1 MPYGQRIAFFEIPK
15 GIPLWAEGLPK
26 KVERRMSVNMHKLL
40 EEFISRYFKNKLM
53 PGIRENAKAM
63 EEHYGASGARELEP
77 EKDYRISSFG
87 FQTEF
92 MMRYML
98 LAFGAVSVILLLIT
112 AGVNSGALQGAA
124 IFGAFFVLCLFLWAI
139 CRVRRGFIVYSK
151 DWIWLEKGKIRK
163 EFSMKNVKA
172 LKVLGNLTL
181 VFSRDGGDDEAVR
194 VPLEG
199 GAYVEF
205 ARFIE
210 KNYPSL
216 KASIPDAA
224 WKKAM
229 KRHGSSWG
237 NQM

>member
-1 MPYGQRIAFFEIPK
+1 M
-15 GIPLWAEGLPK
+15 
-26 KVERRMSVNMHKLL
+26 NMHKLL

-53 PGIRENAKAM
+53 PGIRENAAVM
-63 EEHYGASGARELEP
+63 EERYGAKKGGSSGDLALEP
-77 EKDYRISSFG
+77 EKDYLISSFG

-98 LAFGAVSVILLLIT
+98 LAFGAVSVLLLLIT

-124 IFGAFFVLCLFLWAI
+124 IFGVFFVLCLFLWAI
-139 CRVRRGFIVYSK
+139 CRGRRGFIVYSK
-151 DWIWLEKGKIRK
+151 DWFWLEQGKNKK
-163 EFSMKNVKA
+163 EFSMGDLKA
-172 LKVLGNLTL
+172 LNVSGPLTL
-181 VFSRDGGDDEAVR
+181 VFSRDGGKEEAVR
-194 VPLEG
+194 APLEG

-216 KASIPDAA
+216 KAAVPENV
-224 WKKAM
+224 WKKAL
-229 KRHGSSWG
+229 KRHGSAWG

>member
-1 MPYGQRIAFFEIPK
+1 M
-15 GIPLWAEGLPK
+15 
-26 KVERRMSVNMHKLL
+26 NMHKLL

-181 VFSRDGGDDEAVR
+181 VFPGMEGMMRLFGYLWKAALMWNLR
-194 VPLEG
+194 VL
-199 GAYVEF
+199 
-205 ARFIE
+205 
-210 KNYPSL
+210 L
-216 KASIPDAA
+216 KKII
-224 WKKAM
+224 
-229 KRHGSSWG
+229 RL
-237 NQM
+237 